1 MNFKLTPKLFY
12 QDNDF
17 DVLTLPDKNANQFAI
32 AIELA
37 KYIHGSNFKDMVFTA
52 NGKKSRNSTRK
63 QWSID
68 EINFFK
74 KAERN
79 FRIRNLMT
87 DLIHSGIRL
96 MILHH
101 MRENYSKT
109 RRTRKINTNWK

>member
-32 AIELA
+32 ELA
-37 KYIHGSNFKDMVFTA
+37 KYIHGSHFEDMVFTA

-74 KAERN
+74 KAAKMRAKLSDKKFDDRFDSLRNSVNVSASYERKLFKN
-79 FRIRNLMT
+79 
-87 DLIHSGIRL
+87 S
-96 MILHH
+96 
-101 MRENYSKT
+101 ENTKSST
-109 RRTRKINTNWK
+109 